1 MRLLA
6 FHYLPFSP
14 WSFSTMN
21 PPGEFLPTGPME
33 NAISLGQPSASA
45 AVPRAP
51 TAAPESA
58 AAAVAKSA
66 RRAGPMLRGQIPVEW
81 LYAADT
87 CGRQGMRVAV
97 ALWWL
102 VGEQGIDVV
111 LLTEEMQGRFGI
123 KSRAVSSTLRK
134 MQQQGLCEITCQ
146 IGMNFEV
153 RVLRR

>member
-1 MRLLA
+1 
-6 FHYLPFSP
+6 
-14 WSFSTMN
+14 MN

-45 AVPRAP
+45 AVPAA
-51 TAAPESA
+51 TAAATAPPAPAEAPEPV

-87 CGRQGMRVAV
+87 CGRKGMRVAV

>member
-1 MRLLA
+1 
-6 FHYLPFSP
+6 
-14 WSFSTMN
+14 MN
-21 PPGEFLPTGPME
+21 PLGEFLPTGPME
-33 NAISLGQPSASA
+33 SEFSVRHPSAPA
-45 AVPRAP
+45 AVPTATALPAPASAPMP
-51 TAAPESA
+51 TALAQSPEPA

-87 CGRQGMRVAV
+87 CGRKGMQVAV

-111 LLTEEMQGRFGI
+111 LLTEEMQGRFGM

-146 IGMNFEV
+146 VGMNFEV

>member
-1 MRLLA
+1 
-6 FHYLPFSP
+6 
-14 WSFSTMN
+14 MN

-45 AVPRAP
+45 AVPAATAP
-51 TAAPESA
+51 PAPAEAPEPV

-87 CGRQGMRVAV
+87 CGRKGMQVAV

>member
-1 MRLLA
+1 
-6 FHYLPFSP
+6 
-14 WSFSTMN
+14 MN
-21 PPGEFLPTGPME
+21 PLGEFLPTGPME
-33 NAISLGQPSASA
+33 SEFSVRHPSAPA
-45 AVPRAP
+45 AVPTAP
-51 TAAPESA
+51 TLATAPPKLAQSPVPA

-87 CGRQGMRVAV
+87 CGRKGMQVAV

-111 LLTEEMQGRFGI
+111 LLTEEMQGRFGM

-146 IGMNFEV
+146 VGMDFEV